1 MRTTWLLL
9 LFRADSTAKVWLSDV
24 DLTASLASCCEL
36 SADCILV
43 SRRNTMK
50 RGVFFGFFFFF
61 FFFLLCFLFVGWRF
75 SLRLSST
82 TFGVCRVRVYH
93 Y

>member
-36 SADCILV
+36 SVDCILV

-50 RGVFFGFFFFF
+50 LGGGGGGVA
-61 FFFLLCFLFVGWRF
+61 LLFVGVF
-75 SLRLSST
+75 PCASAP
-82 TFGVCRVRVYH
+82 
-93 Y
+93 